1 MKYLLLLLTL
11 FVVSSPVLGQK
22 VKIESGK
29 GVDFSKFKTYS
40 WTRGI
45 AAKNPYVNMMLIEGI
60 ERNMAIKGFTKVD
73 RDGDL
78 QLSLSVAVD
87 FDIQVSHE
95 GWGNS
100 GGSSLQTGIPSVG
113 TAGAWDVRKGTI
125 VLDILD
131 KTSQNLVWHGLS
143 SDTIK
148 HEPSNDMQRDARKVE
163 KQVKKAIEQFF
174 KKIPP
179 AGT

>member
-11 FVVSSPVLGQK
+11 FVFSAPVLGQK
-22 VKIESGK
+22 VKIENGK

-45 AAKNPYVNMMLIEGI
+45 AAKNPYVNIMLVDGI
-60 ERNMAIKGFTKVD
+60 ERNMTLKGFTKVD
-73 RDGDL
+73 KDGDL
-78 QLSLSVAVD
+78 LLILSVAVD

-100 GGSSLQTGIPSVG
+100 GGSSLQTGIPSAG

-125 VLDILD
+125 VLDMLD

-148 HEPSNDMQRDARKVE
+148 HDPSNDMQRDAQKVE

-174 KKIPP
+174 KKFPP
-179 AGT
+179 PGK

>member
-1 MKYLLLLLTL
+1 MMKYLLLLLTL
-11 FVVSSPVLGQK
+11 FVFSAPVLGQK
-22 VKIESGK
+22 VKIENGK

-45 AAKNPYVNMMLIEGI
+45 AAKNPYVNIMLVDGI
-60 ERNMAIKGFTKVD
+60 ERNMTLKGFTKVD
-73 RDGDL
+73 KDGDL
-78 QLSLSVAVD
+78 LLILSVAVD

-100 GGSSLQTGIPSVG
+100 GGSSLQTGIPSAG
-113 TAGAWDVRKGTI
+113 TAGDWDVRKGTI
-125 VLDILD
+125 VLDMLD

-148 HEPSNDMQRDARKVE
+148 HDPSNDMQRDA
-163 KQVKKAIEQFF
+163 Q
-174 KKIPP
+174 
-179 AGT
+179 